1 MISKQTAGKVIS
13 DGDTCGEDNKPGR
26 CDTKRQT
33 AGEEMEVAGFRLQ
46 GQRWPR
52 RGGTFCFK
60 GQAMRCVRP
69 GEGTEGEHARR
80 GKSRHRRGAVAW
92 D

>member
-13 DGDTCGEDNKPGR
+13 DGDVYREDNKPGR

-33 AGEEMEVAGFRLQ
+33 AGEEMEVSGFRLE

-52 RGGTFCFK
+52 
-60 GQAMRCVRP
+60 
-69 GEGTEGEHARR
+69 
-80 GKSRHRRGAVAW
+80 
-92 D
+92 